1 MIDLW
6 MSIYLD
12 KKNSNMRYNND
23 QHIELFTKNQA
34 LKSKNPTG
42 FHILA
47 DEKRT
52 LLKFERVIADQIH
65 WTYRDFYALILYKF
79 SQSKISIDQYF
90 NVFNLLHSKLAT
102 ISQKVNSDPEKIH
115 LFEYDSSAK
124 DFEDIIEGL
133 LGNCRDFEPDDL
145 ERLDWELS
153 EPQMKELAASA
164 LQQIQDYYKLAI
176 FKPFPGKT

>member
-1 MIDLW
+1 MK
-6 MSIYLD
+6 YNKD
-12 KKNSNMRYNND
+12 K
-23 QHIELFTKNQA
+23 HIELIRKNQ
-34 LKSKNPTG
+34 TG

-47 DEKRT
+47 DENRT
-52 LLKFERVIADQIH
+52 LLKFERIIADQIH

-102 ISQKVNSDPEKIH
+102 ISQKVNSDPEKIQ

-124 DFEDIIEGL
+124 DFEDIMEGL

-153 EPQMKELAASA
+153 ESQMKELAASA
-164 LQQIQDYYKLAI
+164 LQQIQDHYTL
-176 FKPFPGKT
+176 

>member
-1 MIDLW
+1 MKYNKDKH
-6 MSIYLD
+6 IYLI
-12 KKNSNMRYNND
+12 R
-23 QHIELFTKNQA
+23 KNQA
-34 LKSKNPTG
+34 LKFKNQTG

-47 DEKRT
+47 DENRT
-52 LLKFERVIADQIH
+52 LLKFEQIIADQIH

-102 ISQKVNSDPEKIH
+102 ISQKVNSDPEKIQ

-133 LGNCRDFEPDDL
+133 LGYCRDFEPDDL

-153 EPQMKELAASA
+153 ESQMKELAASA
-164 LQQIQDYYKLAI
+164 FQQIQDHYKLAI
-176 FKPFPGKT
+176 FKPFSGKT

>member
-1 MIDLW
+1 MKYNKDKH
-6 MSIYLD
+6 IYLI
-12 KKNSNMRYNND
+12 R
-23 QHIELFTKNQA
+23 KNQA
-34 LKSKNPTG
+34 LKFKNQTG

-47 DEKRT
+47 DENRT
-52 LLKFERVIADQIH
+52 LLKFEQIIADQIH

-102 ISQKVNSDPEKIH
+102 ISQKVNSDPEKIQ

-133 LGNCRDFEPDDL
+133 LGYCRDFEPDDL

-153 EPQMKELAASA
+153 ESQMKELAASA
-164 LQQIQDYYKLAI
+164 FQQIQDHYKLTI
-176 FKPFPGKT
+176 FKPFSGKT